1 MKSWLRLGKPVTKA
15 GATKSAGITLT
26 KSYNMCITVQDSPQP
41 THAAIGDSNIP
52 WPHELPPHDGLS
64 GVSDRPGHM
73 NSSSTDRL
81 SWVPPS
87 GHMNYQSGLLSEK
100 SGIHCELRTT
110 EVGGPKPV
118 SNARVDKSGIT
129 LGLPL
134 PTTDIL
140 LTGKDGSSVLKF
152 DTQAE
157 HTILF
162 DPRFFPDGV
171 DDTHRLELSTIIPGP
186 GAKARTQGCGTA
198 YIKRED
204 GTILG
209 IKDAHL
215 YEAGLHNVVATR
227 CLKSATLDM
236 VWNGMRM
243 AADQC
248 LLPFDAGYCAMH
260 VWPVKAETSGKSSS
274 TPRHP
279 DAAAAIL
286 AHSSTLLS
294 TGYFGGIT
302 KGPKGDAGLHSMPI
316 EDLGLLYHKR
326 TNLSSRTL
334 KALSDTTDAPKR
346 LNGVPS
352 SPVHDEATLRANF
365 P

>member
-1 MKSWLRLGKPVTKA
+1 
-15 GATKSAGITLT
+15 
-26 KSYNMCITVQDSPQP
+26 
-41 THAAIGDSNIP
+41 
-52 WPHELPPHDGLS
+52 
-64 GVSDRPGHM
+64 
-73 NSSSTDRL
+73 
-81 SWVPPS
+81 
-87 GHMNYQSGLLSEK
+87 
-100 SGIHCELRTT
+100 
-110 EVGGPKPV
+110 
-118 SNARVDKSGIT
+118 
-129 LGLPL
+129 
-134 PTTDIL
+134 
-140 LTGKDGSSVLKF
+140 
-152 DTQAE
+152 
-157 HTILF
+157 
-162 DPRFFPDGV
+162 
-171 DDTHRLELSTIIPGP
+171 
-186 GAKARTQGCGTA
+186 
-198 YIKRED
+198 
-204 GTILG
+204 
-209 IKDAHL
+209 
-215 YEAGLHNVVATR
+215 
-227 CLKSATLDM
+227 
-236 VWNGMRM
+236 MRM

-260 VWPVKAETSGKSSS
+260 VWPVKAETTGKSSS

-365 P
+365 PKLPAKADGTSQRSHVVAFDLEGPHPPSKHGDNRYALNFVYLNDEDGEIRRADWHLEYLRAKSDFPDVLATFVDTADLPWKKVQLYCDNEIVLTSKAVQKVLKSRGLKPLRAVAERLRRAPMALPGQRWTRLPLPRLRGVRRSR